1 MAPYARLCLRF
12 IILPPSMLPRTSRG
26 PNHPLKGKWK
36 GKCFLQ
42 GRAPPFI
49 RLLVMSGAKL
59 SLCKRS
65 LVARAIRQWNGK
77 CFFAGPRAVFH
88 KTSC

>member
-12 IILPPSMLPRTSRG
+12 FFLPPSMLPRTSHG
-26 PNHPLKGKWK
+26 PNVK

-42 GRAPPFI
+42 GPAPPFI
-49 RLLVMSGAKL
+49 RLLVMSDAKL

-77 CFFAGPRAVFH
+77 CFLQGPAPFSTRLLV
-88 KTSC
+88 KSCR